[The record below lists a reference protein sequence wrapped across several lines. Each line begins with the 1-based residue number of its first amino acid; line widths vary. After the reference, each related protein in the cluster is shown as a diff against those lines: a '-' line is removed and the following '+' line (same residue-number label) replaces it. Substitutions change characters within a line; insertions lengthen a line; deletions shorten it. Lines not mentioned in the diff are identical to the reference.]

1 MRLWILFT
9 AFLVNFVLLFT
20 ACSDKDKNAGGTS
33 EAENS
38 IAISDKE
45 IAGVTQKGPFT
56 KGSIVT
62 LYELNFGTLAQTG
75 KSFIGKISDSTGSFS
90 INKIE
95 LASQYAL
102 LQAEGY
108 YLNEITGKVS
118 ASQIALNAISDLSE
132 RDNVNINLL
141 THLEYERAVWLAN
154 ENEMT
159 IKDAKAKADKEI
171 FSAFGVEYNG
181 VRFEDLDIFGKDDAD
196 AALLAISVIMH
207 SGRSEGEFSLALA
220 NMAMDLEKDG
230 KWNDAKAIAEAAD
243 NSFEADTAQIRKNM
257 EAWSIA
263 KAIPNFAPIVE
274 YFWNDAFG
282 LGRCTA
288 KCEGEIKPDSNSRS
302 RYYKKNFICEKTHWH
317 LVGEK
322 MSSSSAGKNSSSSIS
337 TESSSAESS
346 CSIPESSSSSSSEKK
361 TDDSSES
368 GVSSSSIE
376 RSSSSTKQSS
386 SSRQSTATI
395 DPPYKE
401 ETSIIDPEVLAIL
414 GTCNDDNEGTV
425 KKAFNISFICK
436 SGLWYSLLLADM
448 EQDSWFNPDITY
460 GTLTDERDGQTY
472 RTVVIGTQNWM
483 AENLHY
489 AGENASE
496 ELATNIANE
505 ILCPSGDEEYCKKA
519 GYVYSWTAAMNISP
533 IYQTRPVS
541 TSLINDVHQGI
552 CPEGWHIPTKEEWN
566 TLLIFVTPSYQ
577 SSSDPK
583 ETHTLKALNSWV
595 YNEKDIIPTN
605 TTGFSA
611 LSTGCDYGFK
621 GKKMGQCAAF
631 ISTTTYSNGNYSG
644 INFYYWTDGADIGSR
659 APDVKAS
666 VRCVENAAP

>member
-1 MRLWILFT
+1 MRLWTLFT
-9 AFLVNFVLLFT
+9 TFFINFVLLFT
-20 ACSDKDKNAGGTS
+20 ACSSEDKNAGGTS

-45 IAGVTQKGPFT
+45 VAGVSQKGPFT
-56 KGSIVT
+56 KGSNVT
-62 LYELNFGTLAQTG
+62 LYELNFNTRAQTG
-75 KSFIGKISDSTGSFS
+75 KSFLGKISDSTGSFS

-118 ASQIALNAISDLSE
+118 ASPITLSAISDLSE
-132 RDNVNINLL
+132 RDKVNINLL

-154 ENEMT
+154 EKETT
-159 IKDAKAKADKEI
+159 IKKAKVEADKEI
-171 FSAFGVEYNG
+171 FAAFGVEYNG
-181 VRFEDLDIFGKDDAD
+181 DRFEDLDIFGKDDAD

-282 LGRCTA
+282 LGHCTA
-288 KCEGEIKPDSNSRS
+288 KREGETKPNSNSRS
-302 RYYKKNFICEKTHWH
+302 RYYQKDFVCEKNHWH

-322 MSSSSAGKNSSSSIS
+322 L
-337 TESSSAESS
+337 
-346 CSIPESSSSSSSEKK
+346 
-361 TDDSSES
+361 
-368 GVSSSSIE
+368 
-376 RSSSSTKQSS
+376 SSSSTADKITSS

-401 ETSIIDPEVLAIL
+401 ETSIIDPEVLGIL
-414 GTCNDDNEGTV
+414 GTCNGDNENEI

-448 EQDSWFNPDITY
+448 EQDSWFNPNITY

-496 ELATNIANE
+496 ELVANMANE
-505 ILCPSGDEEYCKKA
+505 VLCPSGDEEYCEKA
-519 GYVYSWTAAMNISP
+519 GYVYSWTATMNISP
-533 IYQTRPVS
+533 TYATRHYS
-541 TSLINDVHQGI
+541 TIPIDDVHQGI
-552 CPEGWHIPTKEEWN
+552 CPKGWHVPTQEEWQ
-566 TLLIFVTPSYQ
+566 TLLEYATPAYEENT
-577 SSSDPK
+577 PRR
-583 ETHTLKALNSWV
+583 TLNLKSLDSWI
-595 YNEKDIIPTN
+595 YNEKEYAPTN
-605 TTGFSA
+605 TTGFSVI
-611 LSTGCDYGFK
+611 STSCQYGWN
-621 GKKMGQCAAF
+621 GKDMGQCAAF
-631 ISTTTYSNGNYSG
+631 ISATHSDERYSG
-644 INFYYWTDGADIGSR
+644 INFYYWRDEVDIGGR
-659 APDVKAS
+659 KLDIKAS

>member
-1 MRLWILFT
+1 MRLWTLFT
-9 AFLVNFVLLFT
+9 TFFINFVLLFT
-20 ACSDKDKNAGGTS
+20 ACSSEDKNAGGTS

-45 IAGVTQKGPFT
+45 VAGVSQKGPFT
-56 KGSIVT
+56 KGSNVT
-62 LYELNFGTLAQTG
+62 LYELNFNTRAQTG
-75 KSFIGKISDSTGSFS
+75 KSFLGKISDSTGSFS

-118 ASQIALNAISDLSE
+118 ASPITLSAISDLSE
-132 RDNVNINLL
+132 RDKVNINLL

-154 ENEMT
+154 EKETT
-159 IKDAKAKADKEI
+159 IKKAKVEADKEI
-171 FSAFGVEYNG
+171 FAAFGVEYNG
-181 VRFEDLDIFGKDDAD
+181 DRFEDLDIFGNDDAD

-257 EAWSIA
+257 EAWNIA
-263 KAIPNFAPIVE
+263 KAIPDFAPIVE
-274 YFWNDAFG
+274 YFWNNAFG
-282 LGRCTA
+282 LGRCTE
-288 KCEGEIKPDSNSRS
+288 KREGETKPNSNSRS
-302 RYYKKNFICEKTHWH
+302 RYYQKDFVCEKTHWH

-322 MSSSSAGKNSSSSIS
+322 LSSSSTADKITSSSSAK
-337 TESSSAESS
+337 
-346 CSIPESSSSSSSEKK
+346 
-361 TDDSSES
+361 
-368 GVSSSSIE
+368 
-376 RSSSSTKQSS
+376 RSS

-401 ETSIIDPEVLAIL
+401 ETSVIDSEVLAIL
-414 GTCNDDNEGTV
+414 GTCNGDNEGAV

-448 EQDSWFNPDITY
+448 EQDSWFIPDITY

-472 RTVVIGTQNWM
+472 KTVVIGTQKWM

-489 AGENASE
+489 AGKNASE
-496 ELATNIANE
+496 ELAANMADE
-505 ILCPSGDEEYCKKA
+505 VLCPSGDEEYCEKA

-533 IYQTRPVS
+533 TYATRHSS
-541 TSLINDVHQGI
+541 TIPIDAVHQGI
-552 CPEGWHIPTKEEWN
+552 CPEGWHVPTQGEWQ
-566 TLLIFVTPSYQ
+566 TLLEYATPAYEENM
-577 SSSDPK
+577 PRR
-583 ETHTLKALNSWV
+583 TLNLKSLDSWI
-595 YNEKDIIPTN
+595 YNEKEYAPTN

-611 LSTGCDYGFK
+611 ISTSCQYGWN
-621 GKKMGQCAAF
+621 GKDMGQCAAF
-631 ISTTTYSNGNYSG
+631 ISATYSNSYEKYSG
-644 INFYYWTDGADIGSR
+644 INFYYWRDEVDIGGR
-659 APDVKAS
+659 TLNIKAS
-666 VRCVENAAP
+666 VRCVENTTP

>member
-1 MRLWILFT
+1 MRLWTLLATF
-9 AFLVNFVLLFT
+9 FVNFVFIFT
-20 ACSDKDKNAGGTS
+20 ACSSEDKHAGGTS

-38 IAISDKE
+38 IAITDKE
-45 IAGVTQKGPFT
+45 VAGVSQKGPFT
-56 KGSIVT
+56 KGSNVT
-62 LYELNFGTLAQTG
+62 LYELNFRTRAQTG

-102 LQAEGY
+102 LRAEGY

-118 ASQIALNAISDLSE
+118 ASPIALSAISDLSE

-154 ENEMT
+154 ENETT
-159 IKDAKAKADKEI
+159 IKNAKVEADKEI
-171 FSAFGVEYNG
+171 FTAFGVEYTG
-181 VRFEDLDIFGKDDAD
+181 DRFEDLDIFGNGNAD
-196 AALLAISVIMH
+196 AALLAISIIMH

-230 KWNDAKAIAEAAD
+230 KWDDAKAIAEAAD

-257 EAWSIA
+257 EAWNIA
-263 KAIPNFAPIVE
+263 KTIPDFAPIVE

-288 KCEGEIKPDSNSRS
+288 KREGEIKSDSNSHS
-302 RYYKKNFICEKTHWH
+302 RYYQKKFVCEKTHWH

-322 MSSSSAGKNSSSSIS
+322 SSKSTEETSSSSIS
-337 TESSSAESS
+337 IESSNSITETSSSSTAENMTTDSS
-346 CSIPESSSSSSSEKK
+346 ESESSSSSSQ
-361 TDDSSES
+361 
-368 GVSSSSIE
+368 
-376 RSSSSTKQSS
+376 RSS

-401 ETSIIDPEVLAIL
+401 ETSVIDPEVLAIL
-414 GTCNDDNEGTV
+414 GTCNSDNEGAV
-425 KKAFNISFICK
+425 KKAFNISFVCK
-436 SGLWYSLLLADM
+436 SGLWYSRLLADM

-460 GTLTDERDGQTY
+460 GTLTDERDGQSY

-496 ELATNIANE
+496 ELAANMANE
-505 ILCPSGDEEYCKKA
+505 VLCPSGDEEYCEKA

-533 IYQTRPVS
+533 TYATQHYS
-541 TSLINDVHQGI
+541 TIPIDAVHQGI
-552 CPEGWHIPTKEEWN
+552 CPEGWHIPTQEEWQ
-566 TLLIFVTPSYQ
+566 TLLEYATPAYEENT
-577 SSSDPK
+577 PRR
-583 ETHTLKALNSWV
+583 TLNLKSLDSWI
-595 YNEKDIIPTN
+595 YNEKEYAPTN

-611 LSTGCDYGFK
+611 ISTSCQYAWN
-621 GKKMGQCAAF
+621 GKDMGQCAAF
-631 ISTTTYSNGNYSG
+631 ISATYSNSNEKYSG
-644 INFYYWTDGADIGSR
+644 INFYYWRDEVDIGGR
-659 APDVKAS
+659 ALNIKAY

>member
-1 MRLWILFT
+1 MRLWTLFAT
-9 AFLVNFVLLFT
+9 FFINLVLLFT
-20 ACSDKDKNAGGTS
+20 ACSSDDKNAGGTS

-38 IAISDKE
+38 IAITDKE

-56 KGSIVT
+56 KGSNVT
-62 LYELNFGTLAQTG
+62 LYELNFRTRAQTG

-154 ENEMT
+154 ENETT
-159 IKDAKAKADKEI
+159 IKNAKVEADKEI
-171 FSAFGVEYNG
+171 FSAFGVEYDG
-181 VRFEDLDIFGKDDAD
+181 DRFEDLDIFGNGDAD

-207 SGRSEGEFSLALA
+207 SGRTEGEFSLALA

-230 KWNDAKAIAEAAD
+230 KWDDAKAIAEAAD
-243 NSFEADTAQIRKNM
+243 NSFETDTAQIRKNM
-257 EAWSIA
+257 EDWNIA
-263 KAIPNFAPIVE
+263 KTIPDFAPIVE

-288 KCEGEIKPDSNSRS
+288 KREGEIRPDNNSHS
-302 RYYKKNFICEKTHWH
+302 RYYGEDFVCKKGHWY
-317 LVGEK
+317 LLGEK
-322 MSSSSAGKNSSSSIS
+322 QASSSSHTGESSI
-337 TESSSAESS
+337 A
-346 CSIPESSSSSSSEKK
+346 ESSSSSA
-361 TDDSSES
+361 
-368 GVSSSSIE
+368 
-376 RSSSSTKQSS
+376 RRSS

-395 DPPYKE
+395 DPPYTE
-401 ETSIIDPEVLAIL
+401 NMAIVDPEVLAIL
-414 GTCNDDNEGTV
+414 GTCNGDNENAI

-436 SGLWYSLLLADM
+436 SGLWYTLLLADM

-472 RTVVIGTQNWM
+472 KTVVIGTQKWM

-496 ELATNIANE
+496 ELAANMANE
-505 ILCPSGDEEYCKKA
+505 VLCPSGDEEYCEKA

-533 IYQTRPVS
+533 TYATRHSS
-541 TSLINDVHQGI
+541 TIPIDAVHQGI
-552 CPEGWHIPTKEEWN
+552 CPEGWHVPTQEEWN

-577 SSSDPK
+577 TILDPK
-583 ETHTLKALNSWV
+583 QTHSLKALDSWI
-595 YNEKDIIPTN
+595 YNEKDYAPTN
-605 TTGFSA
+605 TTGFSV
-611 LSTGCDYGFK
+611 LSTSCQYGYN
-621 GKKMGQCAAF
+621 GEDMGQCAAF
-631 ISTTTYSNGNYSG
+631 ISTTYSDERYSG
-644 INFYYWTDGADIGSR
+644 INFYYWKDDVDIGGR
-659 APDVKAS
+659 KFDIKAS
-666 VRCVENAAP
+666 VRCVENTAP

>member
-1 MRLWILFT
+1 MRLWTLFT
-9 AFLVNFVLLFT
+9 AFPAIFVLLFT

-45 IAGVTQKGPFT
+45 VAGVTQKGPFT
-56 KGSIVT
+56 KGSNVT
-62 LYELNFGTLAQTG
+62 LYELNFRTRAQTG

-102 LQAEGY
+102 LQADGY

-118 ASQIALNAISDLSE
+118 ASPITLSAISDLSE

-154 ENEMT
+154 ENETT
-159 IKDAKAKADKEI
+159 IKIAKVEADKEI
-171 FSAFGVEYNG
+171 FSAFGVEYG
-181 VRFEDLDIFGKDDAD
+181 GGRFEDLDIFGNGDAD

-230 KWNDAKAIAEAAD
+230 KWDDAKAIAEAAD

-257 EAWSIA
+257 EAWNIA
-263 KAIPNFAPIVE
+263 KTIPDFAPVVE

-288 KCEGEIKPDSNSRS
+288 KREGEIRPDNNSRS
-302 RYYKKNFICEKTHWH
+302 RYYGEDFVCKKGHWY
-317 LVGEK
+317 LLGEK
-322 MSSSSAGKNSSSSIS
+322 QASSSSHTGESSI
-337 TESSSAESS
+337 A
-346 CSIPESSSSSSSEKK
+346 ESSSSSA
-361 TDDSSES
+361 
-368 GVSSSSIE
+368 
-376 RSSSSTKQSS
+376 RRSS

-395 DPPYKE
+395 DPPYTE
-401 ETSIIDPEVLAIL
+401 NMAIVDPEVLASL
-414 GTCNDDNEGTV
+414 GICNGENENAI

-436 SGLWYSLLLADM
+436 SGLWYTLLLADM

-472 RTVVIGTQNWM
+472 KTVVIGTQKWM

-496 ELATNIANE
+496 ELAANMANE
-505 ILCPSGDEEYCKKA
+505 VLCPSGDEEYCEKA

-533 IYQTRPVS
+533 TYATRHSS
-541 TSLINDVHQGI
+541 TIPIDAVHQGI
-552 CPEGWHIPTKEEWN
+552 CPEGWHVPTQEEWN

-577 SSSDPK
+577 TILDPK
-583 ETHTLKALNSWV
+583 QTHSLKALDSWI
-595 YNEKDIIPTN
+595 YNEKDYAPTN
-605 TTGFSA
+605 TTGFSV
-611 LSTGCDYGFK
+611 LSTGCQYGYN
-621 GKKMGQCAAF
+621 GEDMGQCAAF
-631 ISTTTYSNGNYSG
+631 ISTTYSDERYSG
-644 INFYYWTDGADIGSR
+644 INFYYWKDDVDIGGR
-659 APDVKAS
+659 KFDIKAS

>member
-1 MRLWILFT
+1 MRLWTLFAT
-9 AFLVNFVLLFT
+9 FFINLVLLFT
-20 ACSDKDKNAGGTS
+20 ACSSDDKNAGGTS

-38 IAISDKE
+38 IAITDKE

-56 KGSIVT
+56 KGSNVT
-62 LYELNFGTLAQTG
+62 LYELNFRTRAQTG

-154 ENEMT
+154 ENETT
-159 IKDAKAKADKEI
+159 IKNAKVEADKEI
-171 FSAFGVEYNG
+171 FSAFGVEYDG
-181 VRFEDLDIFGKDDAD
+181 DRFEDLDIFGNGDAD

-207 SGRSEGEFSLALA
+207 SGRTEGEFSLALA

-230 KWNDAKAIAEAAD
+230 KWDDAKAIAEAAD
-243 NSFEADTAQIRKNM
+243 NSFETDTAQIRKNM
-257 EAWSIA
+257 EDWNIA
-263 KAIPNFAPIVE
+263 KTIPDFAPIVE

-288 KCEGEIKPDSNSRS
+288 KREGEIRPDNNSHS
-302 RYYKKNFICEKTHWH
+302 RYYGEDFVCKKGHWY
-317 LVGEK
+317 LLGEK
-322 MSSSSAGKNSSSSIS
+322 QASSSSHTGESSI
-337 TESSSAESS
+337 A
-346 CSIPESSSSSSSEKK
+346 ESSSSSA
-361 TDDSSES
+361 
-368 GVSSSSIE
+368 
-376 RSSSSTKQSS
+376 RRSS

-395 DPPYKE
+395 DPPYTE
-401 ETSIIDPEVLAIL
+401 NMAIVDPEVLALL
-414 GTCNDDNEGTV
+414 GTCNGDNENAI

-436 SGLWYSLLLADM
+436 SGLWYTLLLADM

-472 RTVVIGTQNWM
+472 KTVVIGTQKWM

-496 ELATNIANE
+496 ELAANMANE
-505 ILCPSGDEEYCKKA
+505 VLCPSGDEEYCEKA

-533 IYQTRPVS
+533 TYATRHSS
-541 TSLINDVHQGI
+541 TIPIDAVHQGI
-552 CPEGWHIPTKEEWN
+552 CPEGWHVPTQEEWN

-577 SSSDPK
+577 TILDPK
-583 ETHTLKALNSWV
+583 QTHSLKALDSWI
-595 YNEKDIIPTN
+595 YNEKDYAPTN
-605 TTGFSA
+605 TTGFSV
-611 LSTGCDYGFK
+611 LSTSCQYGYN
-621 GKKMGQCAAF
+621 GEDMGQCAAF
-631 ISTTTYSNGNYSG
+631 ISTTYSDERYSG
-644 INFYYWTDGADIGSR
+644 INFYYWKDDVDIGGR
-659 APDVKAS
+659 KFDIKAS
-666 VRCVENAAP
+666 VRCVENTAP

>member
-1 MRLWILFT
+1 MRLWTLFT
-9 AFLVNFVLLFT
+9 AFPAIFVLLFT

-45 IAGVTQKGPFT
+45 VAGVTQKGPFT
-56 KGSIVT
+56 KGSTVT

-75 KSFIGKISDSTGSFS
+75 KSFFGKISDSTGSFS

-154 ENEMT
+154 ENETT
-159 IKDAKAKADKEI
+159 IKNAKAEADREI
-171 FSAFGVEYNG
+171 FSAFGMEYNG
-181 VRFEDLDIFGKDDAD
+181 DQFEDLDIFGNGDAD

-207 SGRSEGEFSLALA
+207 SGRTEGEFSLALA

-230 KWNDAKAIAEAAD
+230 KWDDAKAIAEAAD
-243 NSFEADTAQIRKNM
+243 NSFEADTVQIRKNM
-257 EAWSIA
+257 EDWNIA
-263 KAIPNFAPIVE
+263 KTIPDFATFVE
-274 YFWNDAFG
+274 YFWSDAYG

-288 KCEGEIKPDSNSRS
+288 NRESEIKPDGNSRS
-302 RYYKKNFICEKTHWH
+302 RYYKKNFVCETTHWH
-317 LVGEK
+317 LVKEK
-322 MSSSSAGKNSSSSIS
+322 SPSSAEKNSSSSIS
-337 TESSSAESS
+337 AESSS
-346 CSIPESSSSSSSEKK
+346 SIVESSSSSSNEKK
-361 TDDSSES
+361 TEDSSES
-368 GVSSSSIE
+368 GDSSSSVK
-376 RSSSSTKQSS
+376 RSSSSKQSS
-386 SSRQSTATI
+386 AAI

-401 ETSIIDPEVLAIL
+401 ETSIIDTEVLAIL
-414 GTCNDDNEGTV
+414 GMCNSDNEGAV

-489 AGENASE
+489 GGENASE
-496 ELATNIANE
+496 ELAANMAGE
-505 ILCPSGDEEYCKKA
+505 DLCPSGDEEYCEKA

-533 IYQTRPVS
+533 TYATHHYS
-541 TSLINDVHQGI
+541 TIPIDAVHQGI
-552 CPEGWHIPTKEEWN
+552 CPEGWHIPTQEEWQ
-566 TLLIFVTPSYQ
+566 TLLEYATPSYEENT
-577 SSSDPK
+577 PRR
-583 ETHTLKALNSWV
+583 TLNLKSLDSWI
-595 YNEKDIIPTN
+595 YNEKDYAPTN
-605 TTGFSA
+605 ITGFSA
-611 LSTGCDYGFK
+611 ISTSCQYGWN
-621 GKKMGQCAAF
+621 GKDMGQCAAF
-631 ISTTTYSNGNYSG
+631 ISATYSDERYSG
-644 INFYYWTDGADIGSR
+644 INFYYWSDGVDIGGR
-659 APDVKAS
+659 KLDIKAS
-666 VRCVENAAP
+666 VRCLQDAAP

>member
-1 MRLWILFT
+1 MRLWTLFT
-9 AFLVNFVLLFT
+9 TFFINFVLLFT
-20 ACSDKDKNAGGTS
+20 ACSSEDKNAGGTS

-45 IAGVTQKGPFT
+45 VAGVSQKGPFT
-56 KGSIVT
+56 KGSNVT
-62 LYELNFGTLAQTG
+62 LYELNFNTRAQTG
-75 KSFIGKISDSTGSFS
+75 KSFLGKISDSTGSFS

-118 ASQIALNAISDLSE
+118 ASPITLSAISDLSE
-132 RDNVNINLL
+132 RDKVNINLL

-154 ENEMT
+154 EKETT
-159 IKDAKAKADKEI
+159 IKKAKVEADKEI
-171 FSAFGVEYNG
+171 FAAFGVEYNG
-181 VRFEDLDIFGKDDAD
+181 DRFEDLDIFGNDDAD

-243 NSFEADTAQIRKNM
+243 NSFEADTVQIRKNM

-263 KAIPNFAPIVE
+263 KTIPNFAPIVE

-282 LGRCTA
+282 LGRCTT
-288 KCEGEIKPDSNSRS
+288 KREGETKPNSNSRS
-302 RYYKKNFICEKTHWH
+302 RYYQKDFVCEKTHWH

-322 MSSSSAGKNSSSSIS
+322 LSSSSTVDKITSSSSAK
-337 TESSSAESS
+337 
-346 CSIPESSSSSSSEKK
+346 
-361 TDDSSES
+361 
-368 GVSSSSIE
+368 
-376 RSSSSTKQSS
+376 RSS

-395 DPPYKE
+395 DPPYREK
-401 ETSIIDPEVLAIL
+401 TSIIDPEVLAIL
-414 GTCNDDNEGTV
+414 GTCNGDNENEI

-448 EQDSWFNPDITY
+448 EQDSWFNPNITY

-496 ELATNIANE
+496 ELAANMAGE
-505 ILCPSGDEEYCKKA
+505 NLCPSGDEEYCEKA
-519 GYVYSWTAAMNISP
+519 GYIYSWTAAMNISP
-533 IYQTRPVS
+533 TYATRHYS
-541 TSLINDVHQGI
+541 TIPIDDVHQGI
-552 CPEGWHIPTKEEWN
+552 CPKGWHVPTQEEWQ
-566 TLLIFVTPSYQ
+566 TLLEYATPAYEENT
-577 SSSDPK
+577 PRR
-583 ETHTLKALNSWV
+583 TLNLKSLDSWI
-595 YNEKDIIPTN
+595 YNEKEYAPTN
-605 TTGFSA
+605 TTGFSVI
-611 LSTGCDYGFK
+611 STSCQYGWN
-621 GKKMGQCAAF
+621 GKDMGQCAAF
-631 ISTTTYSNGNYSG
+631 ISATYSDERYSG
-644 INFYYWTDGADIGSR
+644 INFYYWRDEVDIGGR
-659 APDVKAS
+659 KLDIKAS
-666 VRCVENAAP
+666 VRCVENTTP